1 MSNQFNRLI
10 LSFAAAALVVL
21 HIPAAQATEVNPLAA
36 YANATVLCKDQASG
50 VVCHLWLDANG
61 RYFVYF
67 DRGAQQVMPEAGG
80 NFRLEGRRGD
90 YQLRRRG
97 GAHELCLK
105 PDAVP
110 GKTFQ
115 VATSGELYGGKG
127 CYGFEFHQPGEHWL
141 QTDAAGK
148 SYQMW
153 LVDGRG

>member
-1 MSNQFNRLI
+1 MNTQFDKFVM
-10 LSFAAAALVVL
+10 SFAAATLIVL
-21 HIPAAQATEVNPLAA
+21 PLLAAQAAEVNPLAA
-36 YANATVLCKDQASG
+36 YANSTVLCKDQASG
-50 VVCHLWLDANG
+50 VVCHLWLDTNG
-61 RYFVYF
+61 RYFIYF

-90 YQLRRRG
+90 YRLRGRG
-97 GAHELCLK
+97 GARELCLK

-115 VATSGELYGGKG
+115 VETSGELYAGKG
-127 CYGFEFHQPGEHWL
+127 CYGFELHQPGEHWL